1 MPKRVIDFDAIWAS
15 DKIAACAEWAQ
26 AEYAWL
32 YGLADCCGCFELTN
46 LRVIWGRVAAVRR
59 NLSLERLEQVFDEF
73 HDKGLLFRWNE
84 NGKRYGHWTGSDV
97 PGRLPPPSWRNRLER
112 LAPPVPAE
120 QLAKYLGGDAG
131 RLKERAAPMADVREI
146 KLRVDVPQAQGL
158 DLDQEGNRDVE
169 RLTPVLEMEKSVREG
184 HPIPIHENPLL
195 GKGQGR
201 SEAQEINP
209 AGEKPQV
216 SARTAGDLSY
226 TPTNSPGSGNPGYK
240 VKLDVEKPQVSA
252 RTAGDLS
259 YTPAN
264 SPGSGSPGYK
274 GKLDVEKPQVSA
286 RTAGDLSY
294 TPANSPGSGSP
305 GYKGKLDVEKPQVS
319 ARTAGD
325 LSYKDKSTPA
335 GATPETLAR
344 IWEQERGS
352 LPELRGL
359 TAERAARCR
368 ERIVNARMSSHDG
381 SDSSA
386 RFLCDF
392 REAVRRAARTP
403 FLTGAGPA
411 GWRANFDWIVAND
424 TNYLK
429 VLEGR
434 YDSGAG
440 AGNAA
445 GQLSARDESARRE
458 IYAGAGPEVAAGS
471 VRVRAGVMERA
482 MRRG

>member
-1 MPKRVIDFDAIWAS
+1 MPKRVIDFDAMWAS

-146 KLRVDVPQAQGL
+146 KLRVDVPQEQGL
-158 DLDQEGNRDVE
+158 DLDREWNREVE
-169 RLTPVLEMEKSVREG
+169 TLTPVLEMEKSVSEAS
-184 HPIPIHENPLL
+184 PIPVHEKTLL
-195 GKGQGR
+195 GKGEGQDK
-201 SEAQEINP
+201 SQQENLKAKCETHTRP
-209 AGEKPQV
+209 ANTDALASGNENATRDDHAGEMPQV
-216 SARTAGDLSY
+216 SARTAGDLS
-226 TPTNSPGSGNPGYK
+226 
-240 VKLDVEKPQVSA
+240 L
-252 RTAGDLS
+252 
-259 YTPAN
+259 
-264 SPGSGSPGYK
+264 
-274 GKLDVEKPQVSA
+274 
-286 RTAGDLSY
+286 
-294 TPANSPGSGSP
+294 
-305 GYKGKLDVEKPQVS
+305 
-319 ARTAGD
+319 
-325 LSYKDKSTPA
+325 PA
-335 GATPETLAR
+335 GRQATAPNVFNWDAPTDATPKTLAK
-344 IWEQERGS
+344 IWEEERGS

-359 TAERAARCR
+359 TAERVARCR
-368 ERIVNARMSSHDG
+368 ERIVHARKSSQDG
-381 SDSSA
+381 SDNSA
-386 RFLCDF
+386 RFLCDL
-392 REAVRRAARTP
+392 REAVRRAAATP

-445 GQLSARDESARRE
+445 GQRSARDEAARRE
-458 IYAGAGPEVAAGS
+458 IYAGADPEVAPGT